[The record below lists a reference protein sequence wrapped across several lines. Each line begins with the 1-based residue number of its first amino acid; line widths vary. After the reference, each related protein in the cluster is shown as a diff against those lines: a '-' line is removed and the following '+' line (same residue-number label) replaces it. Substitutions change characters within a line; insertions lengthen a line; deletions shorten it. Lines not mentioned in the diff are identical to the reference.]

1 MLELHKE
8 TAMDPDAGLQD
19 LDPDGTISPAEI
31 YQHYEQVARR
41 LFGGGLENDDDAD
54 TSQNPP
60 RALDWPLSFEGLDAN
75 ITLDELPLSPNSLLP
90 EYQLTQE
97 WFEQVVEELRQAEE
111 AKVMAA
117 TAVTGEDVVGIGVGA
132 GA

>member
-1 MLELHKE
+1 M
-8 TAMDPDAGLQD
+8 QD

-41 LFGGGLENDDDAD
+41 LFGGGLENDDDDADADTD

-60 RALDWPLSFEGLDAN
+60 RALDWPLSIEGLDAN

-111 AKVMAA
+111 AKVMAMA
-117 TAVTGEDVVGIGVGA
+117 AAAAVTGEDVVGIGVGA
-132 GA
+132 GV